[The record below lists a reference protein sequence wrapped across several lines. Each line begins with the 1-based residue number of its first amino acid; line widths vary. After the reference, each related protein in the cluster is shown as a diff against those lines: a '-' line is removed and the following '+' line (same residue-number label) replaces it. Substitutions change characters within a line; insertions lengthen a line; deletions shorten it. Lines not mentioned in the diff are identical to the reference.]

1 MNMPNELN
9 TRSERVAEEVRAEMA
24 RQEITVNTL
33 SEKSGVPISTLRR
46 SVKGQRPFTI
56 NELFVITRLLGISVV
71 EIIQRAEGQ
80 LAA

>member
-1 MNMPNELN
+1 MPNELN
-9 TRSERVAEEVRAEMA
+9 TRSERVAEEIRAEMA
-24 RQEITVNTL
+24 RQQITVDAL
-33 SEKSGVPISTLRR
+33 SEQSGIPISTLRR
-46 SVKGQRPFTI
+46 SVKGYRPFTI

>member
-1 MNMPNELN
+1 MPNELN
-9 TRSERVAEEVRAEMA
+9 TRSERVAEEIRAEMA
-24 RQEITVNTL
+24 RQQISVDAL
-33 SEKSGVPISTLRR
+33 SEKSGIPISTLRR

-71 EIIQRAEGQ
+71 EIIQRAEGR

>member
-56 NELFVITRLLGISVV
+56 QELFVITRLLGISVV
-71 EIIQRAEGQ
+71 DVIQRSEEMP
-80 LAA
+80 AA

>member
-1 MNMPNELN
+1 MPNELK

-24 RQEITVNTL
+24 RRQISVDAL
-33 SEKSGVPISTLRR
+33 SEESGVPISTLRR
-46 SVKGQRPFTI
+46 SVKGYRPFTI
-56 NELFVITRLLGISVV
+56 QELFVITRLLDTTVV

>member
-1 MNMPNELN
+1 MPNELK

-24 RQEITVNTL
+24 RRQISVDAL
-33 SEKSGVPISTLRR
+33 SEESGVPISTLRR

-56 NELFVITRLLGISVV
+56 QELFEITRLLGTTVV
-71 EIIQRAEGQ
+71 DIIQRAENQ

>member
-9 TRSERVAEEVRAEMA
+9 ARSGRVAEEIRAEMA
-24 RQEITVNTL
+24 RQQTTVDAL
-33 SEKSGVPISTLRR
+33 SEKSGIPISTLRR
-46 SVKGQRPFTI
+46 SVKGHRPFTI

-71 EIIQRAEGQ
+71 EIIQRAEDR

>member
-1 MNMPNELN
+1 MPNELT

-33 SEKSGVPISTLRR
+33 SEESGVPISTLRR

-56 NELFVITRLLGISVV
+56 QELFVITRLLDTTVV
-71 EIIQRAEGQ
+71 DIVQRAEDRT
-80 LAA
+80 AA

>member
-1 MNMPNELN
+1 MPNELN
-9 TRSERVAEEVRAEMA
+9 ARSERVAEEIRAEMA
-24 RQEITVNTL
+24 RQQISVDAL
-33 SEKSGVPISTLRR
+33 SEKSGIPISTLRR

-71 EIIQRAEGQ
+71 EIIQRAEGR

>member
-1 MNMPNELN
+1 MPNELK

-24 RQEITVNTL
+24 RRQISVDAL
-33 SEKSGVPISTLRR
+33 SEESGVPISTLRR

-56 NELFVITRLLGISVV
+56 QELFAITRLLGTTVV
-71 EIIQRAEGQ
+71 DIVQRAEDR

>member
-1 MNMPNELN
+1 MPNELK

-24 RQEITVNTL
+24 RRQISVDAL
-33 SEKSGVPISTLRR
+33 SEESGVPISTLRR

-56 NELFVITRLLGISVV
+56 QELFVITRLLGTTVV
-71 EIIQRAEGQ
+71 DIVQRAEDR

>member
-9 TRSERVAEEVRAEMA
+9 ARSEWVAEEIRAEMA
-24 RQEITVNTL
+24 RQQITVDAL
-33 SEKSGVPISTLRR
+33 SEQSGIPISTLRR
-46 SVKGQRPFTI
+46 SVKGYRPFTI

-71 EIIQRAEGQ
+71 EIIQRAEDR

>member
-1 MNMPNELN
+1 MPNELT

-24 RQEITVNTL
+24 RQEITVNAL

-46 SVKGQRPFTI
+46 SVKGKRPFTI
-56 NELFVITRLLGISVV
+56 NELFVITRLLGISAT
-71 EIIQRAEGQ
+71 ELIQRAEGQ

>member
-9 TRSERVAEEVRAEMA
+9 TRSERVAEEIRAEMA
-24 RQEITVNTL
+24 RQQISVDAL
-33 SEKSGVPISTLRR
+33 SEESGVPISTLRR

-56 NELFVITRLLGISVV
+56 QELFVITRLLGTTVV
-71 EIIQRAEGQ
+71 DIVQRAEDR

>member
-1 MNMPNELN
+1 MPNELK

-24 RQEITVNTL
+24 RRQISVDAL
-33 SEKSGVPISTLRR
+33 SEESGVPISTLRR

-56 NELFVITRLLGISVV
+56 QELFEITRLLGTTVV
-71 EIIQRAEGQ
+71 DIIQRAEDQ